1 MGLLMEYDLVEKAS
15 YEEIKDILLN
25 CVSDDVVNC
34 YSLEDFNEAK
44 AVLIKEKLIGK
55 TVQLLDED
63 DYVLQQVTSKKRED
77 ADVEVEFSD
86 RQLAVIKALEKV
98 FEHCKREGV
107 KVIGYSDEL
116 VAYPANC
123 NDQEQASEFCLEINT
138 SQAYKGA

>member
-1 MGLLMEYDLVEKAS
+1 MEYDIVEQAS
-15 YEEIKDILLN
+15 YEKIKTILLD
-25 CVSDDVVNC
+25 CVADDVVNC
-34 YSLEDFNEAK
+34 YSLENFDVAK
-44 AVLIKEKLIGK
+44 SVLIKEKLVGK

-63 DYVLQQVTSKKRED
+63 DYVLQQVTSKKREV
-77 ADVEVEFSD
+77 ADGEVEFSD

-98 FEHCKREGV
+98 FDHCQREGI

-138 SQAYKGA
+138 SETYKGAR

>member
-1 MGLLMEYDLVEKAS
+1 MEYDLVEETS
-15 YEEIKDILLN
+15 NEQIKEVLLN
-25 CVSDDVVNC
+25 CESLDVVNC
-34 YSLEDFNEAK
+34 YSLEVFNEAK
-44 AVLIKEKLIGK
+44 AVLISEKLIGK

-77 ADVEVEFSD
+77 ADGEVEFSD

-98 FEHCKREGV
+98 FDHCKKEGI

-138 SQAYKGA
+138 SQTYKGA

>member
-1 MGLLMEYDLVEKAS
+1 MEYDLVEQAS
-15 YEEIKDILLN
+15 YEHIKTILLD
-25 CVSDDVVNC
+25 CVNDDVVNC
-34 YSLEDFNEAK
+34 YSLENFDVAK
-44 AVLIKEKLIGK
+44 SVLIKEKLVGK

-63 DYVLQQVTSKKRED
+63 DYVLQQVTSKKREV
-77 ADVEVEFSD
+77 ADGEVEFSD

-98 FEHCKREGV
+98 FNHCKREGI

-138 SQAYKGA
+138 SETYKGA

>member
-44 AVLIKEKLIGK
+44 SVLIKEKLIGK

>member
-1 MGLLMEYDLVEKAS
+1 MEYDLVEETS
-15 YEEIKDILLN
+15 NEQIKEVLLN
-25 CVSDDVVNC
+25 CESLDVVNC
-34 YSLEDFNEAK
+34 YSLEVFNEAK
-44 AVLIKEKLIGK
+44 AVLISEKLIGK

-77 ADVEVEFSD
+77 ADGEVEFSD

-98 FEHCKREGV
+98 FDHCKKEGIT
-107 KVIGYSDEL
+107 VIGYSDEL

-138 SQAYKGA
+138 SQTYKGA

>member
-1 MGLLMEYDLVEKAS
+1 MEYDLVEQTS
-15 YEEIKDILLN
+15 NEQIKEILLN
-25 CVSDDVVNC
+25 CESGDVVNC
-34 YSLEDFNEAK
+34 YSLEIFDEAK
-44 AVLIKEKLIGK
+44 AVLISDKLIGK

-77 ADVEVEFSD
+77 ADDEVEFSD

-98 FEHCKREGV
+98 FDHCKKEGI

-138 SQAYKGA
+138 SQTYKGA

>member
-1 MGLLMEYDLVEKAS
+1 MEYDLVEETS
-15 YEEIKDILLN
+15 NEQIKEVLLN
-25 CVSDDVVNC
+25 CESLDVVNC
-34 YSLEDFNEAK
+34 YSLEIFNEAK
-44 AVLIKEKLIGK
+44 AVLISEKLIGK

-77 ADVEVEFSD
+77 ADGEVEFSD

-98 FEHCKREGV
+98 FDHCKKEGI

-138 SQAYKGA
+138 SQTYKGA